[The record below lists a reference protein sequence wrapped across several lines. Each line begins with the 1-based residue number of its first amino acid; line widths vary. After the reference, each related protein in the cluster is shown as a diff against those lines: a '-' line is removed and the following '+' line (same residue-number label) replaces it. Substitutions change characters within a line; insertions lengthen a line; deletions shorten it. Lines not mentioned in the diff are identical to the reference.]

1 LKLSGDLK
9 YMRRDRYLVVEEL
22 SPLSSRDLRYFCL
35 GFEFDFHRDS
45 EAIRDI
51 LHRMDILIEEKRVQR
66 NSAKNIQN

>member
-1 LKLSGDLK
+1 
-9 YMRRDRYLVVEEL
+9 MRRDRYLVVEEL

>member
-1 LKLSGDLK
+1 
-9 YMRRDRYLVVEEL
+9 MRIDRYLVVEVL

-45 EAIRDI
+45 GAIRDI

>member
-1 LKLSGDLK
+1 V
-9 YMRRDRYLVVEEL
+9 VVEVL

-51 LHRMDILIEEKRVQR
+51 LHRMDILIEEKRAQR

>member
-1 LKLSGDLK
+1 
-9 YMRRDRYLVVEEL
+9 MRRDRYLVVEVL

-35 GFEFDFHRDS
+35 GFEFDFHQDS
-45 EAIRDI
+45 GAIRDI

>member
-1 LKLSGDLK
+1 
-9 YMRRDRYLVVEEL
+9 MRRDRFLVVEVL
-22 SPLSSRDLRYFCL
+22 SALSSRDLCYFCL

-66 NSAKNIQN
+66 N